1 MLVSL
6 VNRLA
11 EKRGFLI
18 VFSALGVLTDKIADF
33 LLWDAL
39 FEKVADRLILC
50 MFIELQLILSLF
62 GRSKLE
68 IVLTSIVMRCLKP
81 VDELVFVD
89 EGECIFEGRFVLFID
104 SMCFLKGFFL
114 LFELL
119 LVVLFFSFDFVVN

>member
-18 VFSALGVLTDKIADF
+18 VFSTLSVLTDKIADF

-50 MFIELQLILSLF
+50 MLIELQLILSLF

-89 EGECIFEGRFVLFID
+89 EGECIFEGRFVLFTD

-114 LFELL
+114 LLELL

>member
-18 VFSALGVLTDKIADF
+18 VFSTLGVLTDKIADF
-33 LLWDAL
+33 LLRDAL
-39 FEKVADRLILC
+39 FEKVADRLIFS
-50 MFIELQLILSLF
+50 MFIELQLILFLF
-62 GRSKLE
+62 GRGKLE
-68 IVLTSIVMRCLKP
+68 IVLASIVMGCLKP

-89 EGECIFEGRFVLFID
+89 EGECIFEGRFVLFAD

-119 LVVLFFSFDFVVN
+119 LVVLLFSFDFVVN